1 MYLQDRATNSKVPE
15 IPNFGSLE
23 PVGLGETL
31 ADDPEAQALLKG
43 LEESS
48 EQLLWKKW
56 ARRPSE
62 SPAVTSSAGKQRSTA
77 KLPSPLDAGV
87 ASQEIRSWMKEADQT
102 HGEQKLDESRFSLSS
117 EEGIYSLSVLDSE
130 EEEAYSRSL
139 DVNKQ
144 VFQPFSPLQR
154 EVARA
159 EETSV
164 SRRPTQDSQQLQCC
178 ETLNCRGCKRRRG
191 PLGQNVKSEAGAQ
204 RGAHRKYDGKEKKS
218 GEMVRNTDV
227 FDLQPEEEN
236 KSQGEKWRAEQRVV
250 RAQSNDDGHCCGE
263 MTENAGWVTRGYD
276 KTESAVDETQK
287 TNLFEVEGWKKEPQ
301 EQAGRGPGEKCGRV
315 SETAEREKEDDN
327 LTTLEE
333 GKDEMGGVMEEERGS
348 VGNGGGAACEV
359 TGAGATAVNTEQR
372 RDGKVKAS
380 HAEDLTSE
388 DGDERGCG
396 RDSKSS
402 VDFKAIRG
410 AQEGGRESRSDG
422 AKLQTTTTTDSSA
435 ESNPSKDTNG
445 GENVHFGDTYWT
457 QPCSATAG
465 SHR

>member
-56 ARRPSE
+56 ARRPSG
-62 SPAVTSSAGKQRSTA
+62 SPAVTSSAGKKRSTA
-77 KLPSPLDAGV
+77 KPPSPLDAGV
-87 ASQEIRSWMKEADQT
+87 TSQEIRWWMKEAEQT
-102 HGEQKLDESRFSLSS
+102 HGEQKLDENRFSLSS

-139 DVNKQ
+139 DVNRQ

-154 EVARA
+154 QVARA
-159 EETSV
+159 EETFV
-164 SRRPTQDSQQLQCC
+164 SRRPTPDSQQRQCR
-178 ETLNCRGCKRRRG
+178 ETLNCSGCKRRRG
-191 PLGQNVKSEAGAQ
+191 PLGQNVKSEAGVQ
-204 RGAHRKYDGKEKKS
+204 CGAHRKYDGKEKKS
-218 GEMVRNTDV
+218 GAMVRNTDV
-227 FDLQPEEEN
+227 FDSQPEEEN
-236 KSQGEKWRAEQRVV
+236 KSRGEKWRAEQRVV

-263 MTENAGWVTRGYD
+263 MTENAGWVTPGYD
-276 KTESAVDETQK
+276 KTESAADETHK
-287 TNLFEVEGWKKEPQ
+287 TNLFEVEGCKKEPQ
-301 EQAGRGPGEKCGRV
+301 ERAGRGLGEKCGRAN
-315 SETAEREKEDDN
+315 ETAQREKEDDN
-327 LTTLEE
+327 LTTHEE

-348 VGNGGGAACEV
+348 VGSGGGAACEV
-359 TGAGATAVNTEQR
+359 TGAGATAVNTERR

-380 HAEDLTSE
+380 RAEDLTSE

-396 RDSKSS
+396 RDSGSS

-422 AKLQTTTTTDSSA
+422 AKLQTTTTDSSA
-435 ESNPSKDTNG
+435 ESNPREDTGG

-457 QPCSATAG
+457 QPCSATAR